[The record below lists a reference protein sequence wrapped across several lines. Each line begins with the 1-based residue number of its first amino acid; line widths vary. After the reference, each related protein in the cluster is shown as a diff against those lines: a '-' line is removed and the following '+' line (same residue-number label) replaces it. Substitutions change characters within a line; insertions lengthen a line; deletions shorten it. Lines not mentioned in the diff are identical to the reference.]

1 MSYFENQLHHS
12 LKELKRAMKE
22 YPHNLRYKYL
32 FAKHINIML
41 DTNIGDANRVSLIDK
56 MNMKKIFEELASR
69 GLSKTLVD
77 YMSKDK
83 KTEKENNSNISK
95 QDEDVSLNIQ
105 TNTQE

>member
-1 MSYFENQLHHS
+1 
-12 LKELKRAMKE
+12 
-22 YPHNLRYKYL
+22 
-32 FAKHINIML
+32 ML
-41 DTNIGDANRVSLIDK
+41 DTNIGNANRVSLIDK

-69 GLSKTLVD
+69 GLSKTLVY

-95 QDEDVSLNIQ
+95 QDEDVSLNTQ

>member
-1 MSYFENQLHHS
+1 
-12 LKELKRAMKE
+12 MKE
-22 YPHNLRYKYL
+22 YPHNLSYKYL

-95 QDEDVSLNIQ
+95 QDEDISLNTQ

>member
-1 MSYFENQLHHS
+1 
-12 LKELKRAMKE
+12 
-22 YPHNLRYKYL
+22 
-32 FAKHINIML
+32 ML

-69 GLSKTLVD
+69 GLSKTLVY

-95 QDEDVSLNIQ
+95 QDEDVSLNTQ